1 MEQCIAGLQGEK
13 TMVVITHNLAAA
25 QAAGQIIVLS
35 EGKVQAMGRHQELTE
50 NCPAYRKLLQ
60 AGAGM

>member
-13 TMVVITHNLAAA
+13 TMVVITHNLAAD
-25 QAAGQIIVLS
+25 QIIVLS